1 MRTCGYRA
9 NSHNIAAPGR
19 CGCGLPGRVENLPGA
34 RQCLRRRRAW
44 TRGPRE
50 RAHLVSVAEQVP
62 PVAATS
68 CMTASSVHAQAG
80 AVGRAGDDGGR
91 KNCFIG
97 VRRKVES
104 ESSSNRSTS
113 PYTLT
118 SPRTAPLSRHSA
130 EVVIDQVTS
139 KAALILIIRLDLESK
154 PSRAQVGGAGGGHGR
169 VVIDFGSSP
178 SRWAF
183 FHDRQNR
190 LRIVARRIVRA
201 L

>member
-1 MRTCGYRA
+1 MRTCRYRA
-9 NSHNIAAPGR
+9 SSHNIAAPGR

-62 PVAATS
+62 PVATTS
-68 CMTASSVHAQAG
+68 CMIASSVHAQAG
-80 AVGRAGDDGGR
+80 AVGRSGDDGGR
-91 KNCFIG
+91 KHCFIG

-118 SPRTAPLSRHSA
+118 SPRTAPLRRHRVAFAIDQALGLIWLPRPISSQSPRPEFQNCSWADPLGVGHSA
-130 EVVIDQVTS
+130 
-139 KAALILIIRLDLESK
+139 AAMKGICPSQFES
-154 PSRAQVGGAGGGHGR
+154 
-169 VVIDFGSSP
+169 
-178 SRWAF
+178 
-183 FHDRQNR
+183 
-190 LRIVARRIVRA
+190 L
-201 L
+201 